1 MWSKSPEYG
10 KEQIEGIKQVGATV
24 PGVTGL
30 LGSCACFCK
39 FVPGAR
45 GSGKNKSLVL
55 LQTLTHL
62 ANKSS
67 DFLVFFYTL

>member
-1 MWSKSPEYG
+1 MM
-10 KEQIEGIKQVGATV
+10 KEQIEGITQVGATV
-24 PGVTGL
+24 PGVTGF

-45 GSGKNKSLVL
+45 GSGKNRSLSVVL

-62 ANKSS
+62 ATKSS
-67 DFLVFFYTL
+67 DFLVFFYGL